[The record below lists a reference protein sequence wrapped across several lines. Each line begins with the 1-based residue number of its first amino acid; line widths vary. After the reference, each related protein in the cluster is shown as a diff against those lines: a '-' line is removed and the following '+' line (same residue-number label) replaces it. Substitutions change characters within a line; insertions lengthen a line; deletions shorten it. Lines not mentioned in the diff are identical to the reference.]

1 MTTSADDAKATL
13 HRYLREASDALVWKT
28 EGLSERDLRLP
39 RTPTGT
45 TLLGMI
51 KHCANIEADYF
62 GRTFARPYPASEELV
77 DFDAAEADP
86 QADWT
91 VGPEQSAEEVLALYA
106 RVRAF
111 ADTTIR
117 ELPLDAEGHVPW
129 WGERGNP
136 VTLHRILVHVATELS
151 RHAGQADI
159 LREQI
164 DETAGLRRDGT
175 NLPGDDY
182 DLEAYRQRLLEI
194 ANGF

>member
-39 RTPTGT
+39 RAPTGT

-62 GRTFARPYPASEELV
+62 GRTFARPYPAPEELV
-77 DFDAAEADP
+77 DFDAVEADP

-111 ADTTIR
+111 ADA
-117 ELPLDAEGHVPW
+117 PLRGRPRDAEGHVPW

-175 NLPGDDY
+175 NLPGEEY
-182 DLEAYRQRLLEI
+182 DLAAYRQRLLEI